1 MRNAAVRD
9 CGKTRNGAE
18 RDRQTLSELRDQ
30 CRNVG
35 ATSLL
40 DLDLHP
46 NVAGIGTLH
55 CLCTFKE
62 KTCQMYPTRELER
75 EQAAQV

>member
-9 CGKTRNGAE
+9 HGKTRSAAE
-18 RDRQTLSELRDQ
+18 RDHWTLSELRDWR
-30 CRNVG
+30 RNVG

-46 NVAGIGTLH
+46 NVAGFGTLH
-55 CLCTFKE
+55 R
-62 KTCQMYPTRELER
+62 YGPTPPGVSQRLGMLR
-75 EQAAQV
+75 

>member
-9 CGKTRNGAE
+9 RGKTRNGAE
-18 RDRQTLSELRDQ
+18 RDRRTLSELRDQ

-55 CLCTFKE
+55 LLSTLNSDLRSD
-62 KTCQMYPTRELER
+62 MM
-75 EQAAQV
+75 